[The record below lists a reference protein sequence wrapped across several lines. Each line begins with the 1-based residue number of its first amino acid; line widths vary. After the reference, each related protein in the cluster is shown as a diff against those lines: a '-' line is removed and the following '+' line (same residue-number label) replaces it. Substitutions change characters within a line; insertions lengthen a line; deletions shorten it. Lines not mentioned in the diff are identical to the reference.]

1 MRARPIDAVDSLA
14 GTWFG
19 SRLPDAA
26 RARLEPHLRLAE
38 YAAGTEILREGEP
51 TRSLGIVR
59 TGRVA
64 LRLRVPERGP
74 TTILTVEPG
83 DIVGWSAVVP
93 PHRSTSTV
101 VALLP
106 TELLLVDG
114 AALRAE
120 LAADPELAAPVYLS
134 LLEALAR
141 RLTGTRLQLLDLF
154 TMTGNE
160 PW

>member
-1 MRARPIDAVDSLA
+1 MRARPIDPVDSLA
-14 GTWFG
+14 DTWFG
-19 SRLPDAA
+19 SRLPVAA
-26 RARLEPHLRLAE
+26 RARLEPHLRVAQFE
-38 YAAGTEILREGEP
+38 AGEEILREGEP

-59 TGRVA
+59 SGRVA

-83 DIVGWSAVVP
+83 DVIGWSAVVP

-106 TELLLVDG
+106 TDLLLIDG

-120 LAADPELAAPVYLS
+120 LAADPELAAPVYLN

-154 TMTGNE
+154 TMSGSE

>member
-1 MRARPIDAVDSLA
+1 MRARPDEALDHLA

-19 SRLPDAA
+19 SRLPTSAHE
-26 RARLEPHLRLAE
+26 RLAPHLRLAT
-38 YAAGTEILREGEP
+38 YPAGAEILREGEP
-51 TRSLGIVR
+51 TRSLAIVR

-93 PHRSTSTV
+93 PHRATSTV

-106 TELLLVDG
+106 SDLVLIDG
-114 AALRAE
+114 AALRTE
-120 LAADPELAAPVYLS
+120 LAGDPALAAQVYLS
-134 LLEALAR
+134 LLEAVAH

-154 TMTGNE
+154 TQTDGE